1 MFCVLQMLLR
11 DPLTKVLGNFI
22 KMKNLRTVCE
32 QESHSIEGLKISDL
46 MFYGEQKANMRYL
59 CREN

>member
-1 MFCVLQMLLR
+1 MLLR